1 MTGSY
6 LEFIFPLLWL
16 ALMVFILWQ
25 VISQLN
31 RIRKSVEEIAQ
42 TLRRIE
48 SKEPRS
54 SPNI

>member
-6 LEFIFPLLWL
+6 LELIFPLLWL